1 MSLGGD
7 AVQAEVAP
15 GLRARGFINFKW
27 GVGNDI
33 VLFNSCHVPHEKNVC
48 SSGHLYK
55 FHS

>member
-48 SSGHLYK
+48 SSGHL
-55 FHS
+55 